1 MEAIDCQKIEN
12 LKTEELVTTSDVSA
26 GVMFSD
32 MECTLIGG
40 GHEKLHTWE
49 LYEQAC
55 HKVSELI
62 DLILSFN
69 NYFVLVSSCHHDA
82 KERVARKYNIIFN
95 YLSEKNRHK
104 ILFFISD
111 VDLKYGKGTIEQY
124 DDIKVELIGEK
135 VECVDKVLKKLKE
148 EGINISNIVG
158 IGDDEKDVDML
169 FRIQELGGKVAT
181 IAEKEMYL
189 TSLFHFPQID
199 ENTYSSVIAEI
210 AEKEYEIDRNILI
223 SKSLKAHNRGNVLK
237 NIAQS
242 SELKTI
248 QEKTDKRKRE
258 LLQLY
263 ESREI
268 DSDYLQKCLYNAEL
282 ASRYYRRYVEF
293 EKENQL
299 GDGEKILERISSIS
313 EYHTNKALSSGDY
326 LLELPKIRKLLISTT
341 KTTKLQ

>member
-1 MEAIDCQKIEN
+1 MENVDCKKIEN
-12 LKTEELVTTSDVSA
+12 LKTEKVVIPSEDSV

-40 GHEKLHTWE
+40 GHQNLHTWE
-49 LYEQAC
+49 LYERAC

-82 KERVARKYNIIFN
+82 KERVARKYNIIYN

-111 VDLKYGKGTIEQY
+111 VELKYGKGSIEQF
-124 DDIKVELIGEK
+124 DDVKVELIGEK
-135 VECVDKVLKKLKE
+135 VECVDKVLMKLKE

-158 IGDDEKDVDML
+158 IGDDEKDVNML

-181 IAEKEMYL
+181 IAEKEMRL
-189 TSLFHFPQID
+189 TSLFHYPQID
-199 ENTYSSVIAEI
+199 ENTYLSVIAEI

-223 SKSLKAHNRGNVLK
+223 SKSLKGYSGGNVLK
-237 NIAQS
+237 NIFQS

-248 QEKTDKRKRE
+248 QEKTEKRKSE

-263 ESREI
+263 ESGEI
-268 DSDYLQKCLYNAEL
+268 DSDYLQRCLYNAEL
-282 ASRYYRRYVEF
+282 ALRYFRRYVEF
-293 EKENQL
+293 EKDNQF
-299 GDGEKILERISSIS
+299 GDGEKILERISSLS
-313 EYHTNKALSSGDY
+313 EFHSDKALSSGDY
-326 LLELPKIRKLLISTT
+326 LLELPKIRKLLISISN
-341 KTTKLQ
+341 KIKD